1 MGISF
6 YGLRQKSYTIKIIL
20 EKNLVKLTIKFSKHS
35 PTQQL
40 VFSFSTEGD
49 WASPDVD
56 RLEATL
62 KNNNLYLNRIILGTV
77 RGFLYDKT

>member
-6 YGLRQKSYTIKIIL
+6 YGLRQKSHPIKIML
-20 EKNLVKLTIKFSKHS
+20 EKNLVKLTIKFSKHC

-40 VFSFSTEGD
+40 LFSFSIEGD
-49 WASPDVD
+49 WAWPDVD
-56 RLEATL
+56 RLEAML
-62 KNNNLYLNRIILGTV
+62 KNNNLYLNRIKLGTV